1 MTKFIVNNID
11 TNNPFQ
17 TNSRVFNDKFFNKY
31 RNKDNPNIIIIN
43 DNEDLPVLIIHR
55 TGNDANPSYSIIRD
69 PDTAQEIC
77 TKLGIT
83 FNNRKYLISHLE
95 RTKSLIFNEDGSFET
110 KDISEL
116 GYKNYI
122 EKDGN
127 VRASADIIPSKQIES
142 TINSS
147 EVSQSKELE
156 NIIFVNKQPPID
168 GFLETSEFNN
178 KHFKNIILYGPPGTG
193 KTFKTR
199 ELSQNIVGPNSY
211 DEYSSKHQIVF
222 TTFHQSLGYED
233 FIEGIKPEVD
243 GNNGVTYKVID
254 GLFKKICIAAT
265 ASCLNLNNVTFQNG
279 NYSNLFSDIGQYNSL
294 KDLVL
299 EKLRKNFIDVNQSF
313 KSGIPESGH
322 DYKFVVIIDEINRG
336 NISQIFGELITL
348 IEEDK
353 RGGQDNELRAIL
365 PYSGEP
371 FIVPPNVYIIGT
383 MNTADRSAEALD
395 TALRRRF
402 VFIEM
407 PPVYEDLNEVEIKD
421 VSIDGINQSL
431 GKLLKTINDRIF
443 ALKGKDYEI
452 GHSYFMEIPKEG
464 NQVTAENVYT
474 TINYKIL
481 PLLQEYF
488 YNDNVKIMHVLSK
501 YFSVNLLYNV
511 QNKGYRYI
519 KKGFADISD
528 PASDDTFY
536 EVIRPDTQQHEPSEI
551 IKSILED

>member
-1 MTKFIVNNID
+1 MDKFIVNSISGA
-11 TNNPFQ
+11 NNKFQ
-17 TNSRVFNDKFFNKY
+17 SNASIFNDDFFNTFRKDADTIII
-31 RNKDNPNIIIIN
+31 RNSNDNPVIIIKRTPRKNSNHSYNIIA
-43 DNEDLPVLIIHR
+43 EVSQAR
-55 TGNDANPSYSIIRD
+55 
-69 PDTAQEIC
+69 EIC
-77 TKLGIT
+77 KELSENFSSNDYVIKDLVDG
-83 FNNRKYLISHLE
+83 KC
-95 RTKSLIFNEDGSFET
+95 LIFEKDGSFST
-110 KDISEL
+110 SDVSMAS
-116 GYKNYI
+116 YKNYLINETSGDTI
-122 EKDGN
+122 EANIG
-127 VRASADIIPSKQIES
+127 SKSQSKS
-142 TINSS
+142 TITSS

-156 NIIFVNKQPPID
+156 NKIFIDKQPPID
-168 GFLETSEFNN
+168 RFLEN
-178 KHFKNIILYGPPGTG
+178 KQFEDKQFKNIILYGPPGTG
-193 KTFKTR
+193 KTFKTK
-199 ELSQNIVGPNSY
+199 ELSEKIVGSIVGPNSY

-222 TTFHQSLGYED
+222 TTFHQSLAYED
-233 FIEGIKPEVD
+233 FIEGIKPETK
-243 GNNGVTYKVID
+243 GKIVTYPIKD
-254 GLFKKICIAAT
+254 GIFKKICIIAA
-265 ASCLNLNNVTFQNG
+265 ARCLNFGLQHFNNG
-279 NYSNLFSDIGQYNSL
+279 DYSDLFTDAKKY
-294 KDLVL
+294 
-299 EKLRKNFIDVNQSF
+299 EAF
-313 KSGIPESGH
+313 KKEVYPEIIKIIK
-322 DYKFVVIIDEINRG
+322 DYKNNKIPKTCDHRFTIIIDEINRG

-421 VSIDGINQSL
+421 VSIDGINQTL

-452 GHSYFMEIPKEG
+452 GHSYFMEIPKNG
-464 NQVTAENVYT
+464 SQVTAENVYT

-488 YNDNVKIMHVLSK
+488 YNDNVKIMHVLST

-511 QNKGYRYI
+511 QNNGYRYI